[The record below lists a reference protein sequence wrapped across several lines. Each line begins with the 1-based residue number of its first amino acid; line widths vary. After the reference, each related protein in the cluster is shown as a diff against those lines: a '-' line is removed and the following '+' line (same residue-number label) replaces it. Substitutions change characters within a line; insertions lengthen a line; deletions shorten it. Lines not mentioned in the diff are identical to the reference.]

1 MKTQKSYRG
10 FLHLIVF
17 VVVTITMFG
26 CYDEKVAPSPPDT
39 SKMDATQKEKFNELS
54 QRKDALEEQKK
65 RHESNYQEYNKQMQD
80 PSIGQRAI
88 DVFSSVLAPG
98 KHEQLRNM
106 ELSQKMTSEQL
117 KIDDLRAE
125 IREVDRE
132 MDKMIQESQKSCFP
146 KDAKIVMSDG
156 SLKPIQEIAVND
168 RVMTYDIGK
177 EEIGDSKINEVY
189 VSDNNHLYILNNT
202 LKATAYERFLTD
214 EGWKKMRDIEIGD
227 KVFNGNQYV
236 IVEEK
241 EKIKEDLVVYNLNVD
256 TSHNFFVTDESSNTF
271 LVHNSGGGGGG
282 GGK

>member
-10 FLHLIVF
+10 FLLTVVLSLGVF
-17 VVVTITMFG
+17 FMFG
-26 CYDEKVAPSPPDT
+26 CMGSSGFEPYKPDT
-39 SKMDATQKEKFNELS
+39 SKMDAAQKEKFNELS
-54 QRKDALEEQKK
+54 QRKEELERQ
-65 RHESNYQEYNKQMQD
+65 ESVHRSKYQEYNKQMQD
-80 PSIGQRAI
+80 PSVNQRVVDTFTAGT
-88 DVFSSVLAPG
+88 SR
-98 KHEQLRNM
+98 KLRNM

-125 IREVDRE
+125 IREIDRE

-156 SLKPIQEIAVND
+156 SLKPIQEIVVND
-168 RVMTYDIGK
+168 RVMIYDIAK
-177 EEIGDSKINEVY
+177 DEIGDSKINEVY

-214 EGWKKMRDIEIGD
+214 DGWKKMRDIKIGD
-227 KVFNGNQYV
+227 KIFNGNQYV

-282 GGK
+282 GGGGK

>member
-26 CYDEKVAPSPPDT
+26 CYDEGVSPPSPPDT
-39 SKMDATQKEKFNELS
+39 SKMDSAQKEKFNELS
-54 QRKDALEEQKK
+54 QRKEELERQ
-65 RHESNYQEYNKQMQD
+65 ESVHRSKYQEYNKQMQD
-80 PSIGQRAI
+80 PSVNQRVVDTFTAGT
-88 DVFSSVLAPG
+88 SR
-98 KHEQLRNM
+98 KLRNM

-125 IREVDRE
+125 IREIDRE
-132 MDKMIQESQKSCFP
+132 MDKMVQESQKSCFP

-156 SLKPIQEIAVND
+156 SLKPIQEIVVND
-168 RVMTYDIGK
+168 RVMIYDIAK
-177 EEIGDSKINEVY
+177 DEIGDSKINEVY

-214 EGWKKMRDIEIGD
+214 DGWKKMRDIKIGD
-227 KVFNGNQYV
+227 KIFNGNQYV

-282 GGK
+282 GGGGK